1 MMRSILRLVFLL
13 LLLFAA
19 DVAFRT
25 CAAASAAPAAPDSV
39 IVELAPDAAV
49 TPAADWRPVYGQPR
63 TFAVPAATGKRETW
77 AARPDVVRAEPNPL
91 VTLNDPKPAVYDD
104 ALILASVN
112 DLFAAQQYSLTKMNV
127 PAAWDASRGDG
138 ITIAVV
144 DTGADFAHP
153 DLAAKFVSRGRDF
166 VTGHPDAADD
176 HGHGTHVSGIAA
188 AVTNNGLGVAGVG
201 YNARL
206 LPVKALAAN
215 GSGDHASIASAI
227 AWAADNG
234 ARIINLSLGSP
245 TPSTTLQTAIDAAWA
260 KGALIVCA
268 AGNDASDQPSYP
280 AAYEHCLSVV
290 ATDDIDRLAP
300 FSNYGATVDVAAPG
314 QRILSTVR
322 GGTYEAWSGTSMAA
336 PNVTGVAAL
345 VLSAHPDWTPAQ
357 VRQALISTGRR
368 VGGAP
373 APIVDA
379 GAAVGAAP
387 LPMPTVIIPPTR
399 SIPTPTA
406 TPAANDYAGQLVAL
420 INGARAQ
427 AGLGSL
433 RRDARL
439 DTAAD
444 FHNRWMR
451 DTGCFAR
458 NCPGEPDVFARMR
471 NAAYPV
477 ISGGEN
483 IGKGYQTPQDMMT
496 GWMNSS
502 GHRAAILNTYWPD
515 IGCAY
520 LRGPSGYAWDS
531 YWSCDFGRAG
541 SGKADT
547 PVLTEPLER

>member
-1 MMRSILRLVFLL
+1 MYRPVALRAIVAAVLLCLCTAAIVHADAPPRAPDTAYAVRLAEGSVPGPGFTHVFG
-13 LLLFAA
+13 
-19 DVAFRT
+19 DWYVV
-25 CAAASAAPAAPDSV
+25 AASSHKAARSLPYVVETEPLVWLTADDTTFTPNDLHSQQYAPARLNLPTAW
-39 IVELAPDAAV
+39 A
-49 TPAADWRPVYGQPR
+49 R
-63 TFAVPAATGKRETW
+63 TR
-77 AARPDVVRAEPNPL
+77 
-91 VTLNDPKPAVYDD
+91 
-104 ALILASVN
+104 
-112 DLFAAQQYSLTKMNV
+112 
-127 PAAWDASRGDG
+127 
-138 ITIAVV
+138 
-144 DTGADFAHP
+144 GADRVVVAIFDSGC
-153 DLAAKFVSRGRDF
+153 DLAHEDLA
-166 VTGHPDAADD
+166 GHYLGGADYVD
-176 HGHGTHVSGIAA
+176 GGTPQDGHGHGTHVTGIAA
-188 AVTNNGLGVAGVG
+188 AVTNNGRGIAGAGFDTRFVCVRVLDATGGATNATIARALTEFVDAVPPGWRAVANFSLGCQSCHSQMLQDAFAYAERRGVVTVASAGNSGTSAAAEPASYPTALGVCATDSADRVPSWSNTGV
-201 YNARL
+201 NA
-206 LPVKALAAN
+206 K
-215 GSGDHASIASAI
+215 
-227 AWAADNG
+227 
-234 ARIINLSLGSP
+234 
-245 TPSTTLQTAIDAAWA
+245 
-260 KGALIVCA
+260 VCA
-268 AGNDASDQPSYP
+268 
-280 AAYEHCLSVV
+280 
-290 ATDDIDRLAP
+290 
-300 FSNYGATVDVAAPG
+300 PG
-314 QRILSTVR
+314 VNIYSTMMR
-322 GGTYEAWSGTSMAA
+322 GGAAMTSPSGYGSMSGTSMAA

-451 DTGCFAR
+451 DTGCFAH

-496 GWMNSS
+496 GWMNSA

-541 SGKADT
+541 TGKADA
-547 PVLTEPLER
+547 PVLTEPLKR